1 MRWSRTFLSGW
12 LPGSLTT
19 VPARVAVFGGEPASR
34 AWIRARRI
42 STQKARTRRRF
53 MTRIKVKGTMVET
66 RLAESSLDA
75 GDAARRVSTRGS
87 WHHASSIQEIRSV
100 QGISLR
106 GPEAC
111 IAYDAAQFV
120 FGCAI
125 IYPGRTDYIL
135 FQHHG
140 TNVVSA
146 EAQAHLADFQALRN
160 PTRLH
165 IEEV

>member
-1 MRWSRTFLSGW
+1 MRCSRTFFSGW
-12 LPGSLTT
+12 LPGSFTT
-19 VPARVAVFGGEPASR
+19 MPARVAVLGGDTVSC
-34 AWIRARRI
+34 AWIHVRRL

-53 MTRIKVKGTMVET
+53 LTRIELKGNMVGKGLRLLSTRET
-66 RLAESSLDA
+66 RHAASLQKD
-75 GDAARRVSTRGS
+75 ST
-87 WHHASSIQEIRSV
+87 SIQEIRPV
-100 QGISLR
+100 QSISLR

-111 IAYDAAQFV
+111 IAYDAAQFF

-160 PTRLH
+160 PTRLY